1 LHLRAVSILFQRIS
15 TFTTKTHTH
24 SGFVGESPP
33 SFPCSLIHSTFKNT
47 TMVWSQEEIDS
58 FKALRP
64 QREGNAGKVD
74 DFVNS
79 AQSHLNSP
87 MASPAAKGTPGRRFL
102 GGTGDSSLRSPEW
115 LGAGSPTGKKRS
127 WKIKS
132 VKDVVAAGPDIPD
145 IMQE

>member
-1 LHLRAVSILFQRIS
+1 
-15 TFTTKTHTH
+15 
-24 SGFVGESPP
+24 
-33 SFPCSLIHSTFKNT
+33 
-47 TMVWSQEEIDS
+47 MVWSQEEIDS

-74 DFVNS
+74 DFVNT

-87 MASPAAKGTPGRRFL
+87 VGSPVAKSTSGRRFM

-132 VKDVVAAGPDIPD
+132 VKDVVDVGPGIPD
-145 IMQE
+145 ILEE

>member
-1 LHLRAVSILFQRIS
+1 
-15 TFTTKTHTH
+15 
-24 SGFVGESPP
+24 
-33 SFPCSLIHSTFKNT
+33 
-47 TMVWSQEEIDS
+47 MVWSQEEIDS

-87 MASPAAKGTPGRRFL
+87 MASPAAKGTAGRRFL